1 MVGLSVHTPDP
12 TVVSTGTVFFKGGT
26 KTEGERWREE
36 EGAKRE
42 RVSYPS
48 STSQKPRP
56 SIFGLRVRVLVYSC
70 TRVLVYLLFSLSS
83 FVLKGLLCWL
93 DVPVFLAS
101 SWSNLWSNLYRFFL
115 GVCLSFLFFL
125 SCCLTSTWVRRPLK
139 QPLNTSTT
147 TNERAYL
154 VRRPRERVICRHGE
168 IIRRLADMTHRIL
181 VPSATGEQ
189 ARVRLV
195 HFVQEQAAAQHL
207 AWRRCTRRERERE
220 RKAREERG
228 EGKGR
233 EGEKDIY
240 KRNLT

>member
-1 MVGLSVHTPDP
+1 MIIRS
-12 TVVSTGTVFFKGGT
+12 
-26 KTEGERWREE
+26 
-36 EGAKRE
+36 KR
-42 RVSYPS
+42 S
-48 STSQKPRP
+48 SLLARRPRLL
-56 SIFGLRVRVLVYSC
+56 GVLVVQS
-70 TRVLVYLLFSLSS
+70 VVQSIQILSWCVS
-83 FVLKGLLCWL
+83 VI
-93 DVPVFLAS
+93 P
-101 SWSNLWSNLYRFFL
+101 
-115 GVCLSFLFFL
+115 FFL

-207 AWRRCTRRERERE
+207 AWRRCTRQERERERE
-220 RKAREERG
+220 R
-228 EGKGR
+228 
-233 EGEKDIY
+233 
-240 KRNLT
+240 